1 MDSRYKLLK
10 VERIDEMSGTKIQT
24 GSVAVLMAAL
34 LVSCS
39 VGPKYT
45 KPTVPAAPGFGE
57 QPPHQFEES
66 QGWKA
71 AQPNDSMLKG
81 VWWEIFGDDEL
92 NTLEAQ
98 VGPAN
103 QSLKIAE
110 ANYREARS
118 NIQFQRS
125 FRFPTVGVGPSIG
138 STRISGNSPTGT
150 QGLQYGTFS
159 LPISASYDADL
170 WGRIRK
176 SINAAREQS
185 QASAADLENVKLELE
200 TELASYYFTIRGL
213 DSQKRL
219 LDDTVV
225 SYQKAYDL
233 TNNRYLGGVASKAEV
248 EQAKTQLNQT
258 QAQDIELG
266 VMRAEMEHAIAV
278 LTGRVPE
285 GFHVTIA
292 ELKNTL
298 PVIPIGVPSQLL
310 ERRPD
315 IAASERQVA
324 AANDQIGIA
333 KAAFYPDLV
342 IAAQGGF
349 QAGSIVNW
357 FAWPSRFWSVGPQL
371 AQTIFDAGRRRSQV
385 NISEA
390 AYDATIASYRQ
401 TSLTAFQE
409 VEDNL
414 STLRILEQ
422 EAAKQHEATQSA
434 EHSQELS
441 MNRYKGGLV
450 TYLEVI
456 TAQNIALSN
465 ERTEVD
471 LMQRRL
477 DASVQLVRAL
487 GGGWDVSKLPKT

>member
-1 MDSRYKLLK
+1 MRIRYGFL
-10 VERIDEMSGTKIQT
+10 
-24 GSVAVLMAAL
+24 AVMMAAL
-34 LVSCS
+34 LVSCT
-39 VGPKYT
+39 VGPKYA
-45 KPTVPAAPGFGE
+45 KPTVPMAPAYSE
-57 QPPHQFEES
+57 QPPRQFEEA
-66 QGWKA
+66 QGWRT
-71 AQPNDSMLKG
+71 AQPSDAMLKG
-81 VWWEIFGDDEL
+81 KWWEIFEETEL
-92 NTLEAQ
+92 NALEEQ

-103 QSLKIAE
+103 QTLKIAE
-110 ANYREARS
+110 ANYRQARA

-125 FRFPTVGVGPSIG
+125 FRFPTVSVGASITENRL
-138 STRISGNSPTGT
+138 SANTPTGLN
-150 QGLQYGTFS
+150 GIQYGSFT

-176 SINAAREQS
+176 SVEAAREQT
-185 QASAADLENVKLELE
+185 QASAADLENVKLELQ

-225 SYQKAYDL
+225 AYQKAYDL
-233 TNNRYLGGVASKAEV
+233 TNNRYQGGVAAKVEV
-248 EQAKTQLNQT
+248 AQAKTQLNQT
-258 QAQDIELG
+258 QAQEIDLG
-266 VMRAEMEHAIAV
+266 VERAQLEHAIAV
-278 LTGRVPE
+278 LTGRPPE
-285 GFHVTIA
+285 GFHISVA

-298 PVIPIGVPSQLL
+298 PVIPVGVPSQLL

-324 AANDQIGIA
+324 AANEQIGIA

-342 IAAQGGF
+342 IAAEGGL
-349 QAGSIVNW
+349 QAGSFVNW
-357 FAWPSRFWSVGPQL
+357 FTWPSRFWSLGPQL
-371 AQTIFDAGRRRSQV
+371 AQTVFDAGRRRSQV
-385 NISEA
+385 EISQA

-414 STLRILEQ
+414 STLRILEA
-422 EAAKQHEATQSA
+422 EIGKQHEATQAA
-434 EHSQELS
+434 ENSQELA

-456 TAQNIALSN
+456 TAQSIALSN

-471 LMQRRL
+471 LMQRRM
-477 DASVQLVRAL
+477 DASVQLVRAI
-487 GGGWDVSKLPKT
+487 GGGWDSSKLPKA

>member
-1 MDSRYKLLK
+1 MKTKALFLA
-10 VERIDEMSGTKIQT
+10 SGL
-24 GSVAVLMAAL
+24 SLF

-39 VGPKYT
+39 VGPQYA
-45 KPTVPAAPGFGE
+45 KPTVPAAPAYSE
-57 QPPHQFEES
+57 QPPQQYSETP
-66 QGWKA
+66 GWTT
-71 AQPNDSMLKG
+71 AQPADAMVKG
-81 VWWEIFGDDEL
+81 KWWEIFDESEL
-92 NTLEAQ
+92 NTLEEQ

-125 FRFPTVGVGPSIG
+125 FLFPTVSVGPSI
-138 STRISGNSPTGT
+138 SHNRVSGNSPTGDS
-150 QGLQYGTFS
+150 GLQYGSFS
-159 LPISASYDADL
+159 LPISASFDADL

-176 SINAAREQS
+176 SVEAAKEQT
-185 QASAADLENVKLELE
+185 QASAADLENVKLELQ

-225 SYQKAYDL
+225 AYQKAYDL
-233 TNNRYLGGVASKAEV
+233 TNNRYNGGVASKAEV
-248 EQAKTQLNQT
+248 AQAKTQLNQT
-258 QAQDIELG
+258 QAQAIDLG
-266 VMRAEMEHAIAV
+266 VERAQLEHAIAV

-285 GFHVTIA
+285 GFHVRVA
-292 ELKNTL
+292 ELKSTS
-298 PVIPIGVPSQLL
+298 PVIPVGVPSQLL

-315 IAASERQVA
+315 IASTERQVA
-324 AANDQIGIA
+324 AANAQIGIA

-342 IAAQGGF
+342 IAAEGGL
-349 QAGSIVNW
+349 QSGSIVNW
-357 FAWPSRFWSVGPQL
+357 FTWPSRMWAVGPQL
-371 AQTIFDAGRRRSQV
+371 AQTLFDAGRRRSQV
-385 NISEA
+385 EISQA
-390 AYDATIASYRQ
+390 AYDATVANYRQ

-422 EAAKQHEATQSA
+422 EAAKQHEATQAA
-434 EHSQELS
+434 ENSQQLAL
-441 MNRYKGGLV
+441 NRYKGGLV

-456 TAQNIALSN
+456 TAQSIALSN

-471 LMQRRL
+471 LMQRRM
-477 DASVQLVRAL
+477 DTSVQLVRAL
-487 GGGWDVSKLPKT
+487 GGGWDISKLPKS